1 MAQETMHYR
10 AEQAE
15 LNEINEEHA
24 PAIERVSVK
33 PKGTSTSPEPS
44 TPASSIAGRIH
55 GAPEFTGVTDDD
67 VADPVRRYEVEAQ
80 RKKGK
85 FAYLKSRDFWI
96 VLLLTQ
102 IIALAQTGTN
112 TFTSLI
118 SARGTDIPAFQTFFN
133 YVLLN
138 LVYTSLTLYKY
149 GFKKWFSIVLK
160 DGWRYF
166 ILAFLDVE
174 GNYFIVLAYQYTNL
188 LSAQLFSFWTVVCV
202 VVISLI
208 FLKVRYHLAQYAGIV
223 VACGGFAILIAS
235 DYITR
240 SNNYAPANAL
250 KGDLFCLL
258 AQTLYAFSNTFEEF
272 LVSKRPMYEVI
283 GQLAFWGMFIN
294 GVQAAIFDRN
304 SIKHADWDGKIGGY
318 LAGYTLLLFI
328 FYTLA
333 PIVFRMSS
341 AAFFNIG
348 LLTGTFW
355 GVIVGTQVFGY
366 HIHYLYPIAFVLI
379 IIGHFVYY
387 GTEGVLGEAKKP
399 WLGENQE
406 GGESGFGTARRRA
419 EHPNAIV

>member
-1 MAQETMHYR
+1 MAP
-10 AEQAE
+10 EQHQHA
-15 LNEINEEHA
+15 EINE
-24 PAIERVSVK
+24 IEETVERISVK
-33 PKGTSTSPEPS
+33 PKGTNTSPEPS
-44 TPASSIAGRIH
+44 TPSSSINGRIH
-55 GAPEFTGVTDDD
+55 GAPELIGVSDGEAPDT
-67 VADPVRRYEVEAQ
+67 VHQYEETQ
-80 RKKGK
+80 QQKKGR
-85 FAYLKSRDFWI
+85 FAYLKTRDFWL
-96 VLLLTQ
+96 VLALTQ
-102 IIALAQTGTN
+102 VIALCQTGTN
-112 TFTSLI
+112 TFTTLI
-118 SARGTDIPAFQTFFN
+118 SDRGTNIPAFQTFFT

-138 LVYTSLTLYKY
+138 VVYTLFTIYKY
-149 GFKKWFSIVLK
+149 GFKKWSRVIIK

-174 GNYFIVLAYQYTNL
+174 GNYFIVKAYEYTNL

-208 FLKVRYHLAQYAGIV
+208 FLKVRYHLAQYGGIV
-223 VACGGFAILIAS
+223 LACGGFAILIAS
-235 DYITR
+235 DYITK

-283 GQLAFWGMFIN
+283 GQLAFWGMMIN

-304 SIKHADWDGKIGGY
+304 SIRDADWDGKTAGY
-318 LAGYTLLLFI
+318 IVGYTLLLFI

-355 GVIVGTQVFGY
+355 GIVVGTQVFGY

-379 IIGHFVYY
+379 ILGHFVYY

-406 GGESGFGTARRRA
+406 GGESGFGTAKRRA

>member
-1 MAQETMHYR
+1 MSHQG
-10 AEQAE
+10 EQPQRQVDHA
-15 LNEINEEHA
+15 NDIIEIED
-24 PAIERVSVK
+24 PVERITVK
-33 PKGTSTSPEPS
+33 TKGTTTTPEPS
-44 TPASSIAGRIH
+44 TPSSSINGRLH
-55 GAPEFTGVTDDD
+55 GTPEFIDDGGVVHD
-67 VADPVRRYEVEAQ
+67 YEEREGA
-80 RKKGK
+80 KKGK
-85 FAYLKSRDFWI
+85 FAYLRTRDFWI

-112 TFTSLI
+112 TLTSLI
-118 SARGTDIPAFQTFFN
+118 NARGTSIPAFQTFFN

-138 LVYTSLTLYKY
+138 VVYTSFTIYKY
-149 GFKKWFSIVLK
+149 GFARWAKMVLK
-160 DGWRYF
+160 DGWRFF

-174 GNYFIVLAYQYTNL
+174 GNYFIVLAYKYTNL
-188 LSAQLFSFWTVVCV
+188 LSAQLFSFWTVIVV
-202 VVISLI
+202 VVISLVV
-208 FLKVRYHLAQYAGIV
+208 LKVRYHLAQYGGIV
-223 VACGGFAILIAS
+223 LACGGFALLIAS
-235 DYITR
+235 DYITK

-294 GVQAAIFDRN
+294 GVQAAIFDRK
-304 SIKHADWDGKIGGY
+304 SIQEATWDGQIIGY
-318 LAGYTLLLFI
+318 IVGYTLLLFI

-355 GVIVGTQVFGY
+355 GIVVGTQVLGY

-379 IIGHFVYY
+379 ILGHFVYY

-406 GGESGFGTARRRA
+406 LGESGLGTARRRA

>member
-1 MAQETMHYR
+1 M
-10 AEQAE
+10 
-15 LNEINEEHA
+15 A
-24 PAIERVSVK
+24 PAHGDQVDSTEEISEAFAPVERVSVK
-33 PKGTSTSPEPS
+33 PKGTNTSPEPS
-44 TPASSIAGRIH
+44 TPSSSIRGRIH
-55 GAPEFTGVTDDD
+55 GAPEIIGVTEGE
-67 VADPVRRYEVEAQ
+67 DPEAVRRFEETN
-80 RKKGK
+80 KGK
-85 FAYLKSRDFWI
+85 KFAFLRSRDFWI
-96 VLLLTQ
+96 VLFITQ
-102 IIALAQTGTN
+102 VLALCQTGTN
-112 TFTSLI
+112 TFTTLI
-118 SARGTDIPAFQTFFN
+118 ANRGTNIPAFQTFFN

-138 LVYTSLTLYKY
+138 IVYTSLTIYKY
-149 GFKKWFSIVLK
+149 GFKKWSQVIIK

-174 GNYFIVLAYQYTNL
+174 GNYFIVLAYEYTNL
-188 LSAQLFSFWTVVCV
+188 LSAQLFSFWTVICV

-208 FLKVRYHLAQYAGIV
+208 FLKVRYHLAQYGGIV
-223 VACGGFAILIAS
+223 LACGGFAVLIAS
-235 DYITR
+235 DYITK

-272 LVSKRPMYEVI
+272 LVSKRPAYEVI
-283 GQLAFWGMFIN
+283 GQLAFWGMLIN
-294 GVQAAIFDRN
+294 GVQAAIFDRH
-304 SIKHADWDGKIGGY
+304 SIQHAEWDGKIGGY
-318 LAGYTLLLFI
+318 LVGYTLLLFI

-355 GVIVGTQVFGY
+355 GIIVGTQVFGY

-379 IIGHFVYY
+379 ILGHFVYY

-406 GGESGFGTARRRA
+406 DGVSGLGTAKRRA
-419 EHPNAIV
+419 ERPDALV

>member
-1 MAQETMHYR
+1 MANERNLHQVGSAEIQETD
-10 AEQAE
+10 AS
-15 LNEINEEHA
+15 NV
-24 PAIERVSVK
+24 ERVNVRT
-33 PKGTSTSPEPS
+33 KGTNTTPEPS
-44 TPASSIAGRIH
+44 TPSSSINGRRH
-55 GAPEFTGVTDDD
+55 AAPEVIGVAESGA
-67 VADPVRRYEVEAQ
+67 ADPIHQYEEAQ
-80 RKKGK
+80 QAKKGR

-102 IIALAQTGTN
+102 IIALCQTGTN
-112 TFTSLI
+112 TFTTLI
-118 SARGTDIPAFQTFFN
+118 SQRGTNIPAFQTFFN
-133 YVLLN
+133 YALLN
-138 LVYTSLTLYKY
+138 IVYTSFTVYKY
-149 GFKKWFSIVLK
+149 GIKKWFNVVLK

-208 FLKVRYHLAQYAGIV
+208 FLKVRYHLTQYAGIL
-223 VACGGFAILIAS
+223 VACGGFGILIAS
-235 DYITR
+235 DYITK

-258 AQTLYAFSNTFEEF
+258 AQTIYAFSNTFEEF

-283 GQLAFWGMFIN
+283 GQLAFWGMCIN
-294 GVQAAIFDRN
+294 GVQAAIFDRD
-304 SIKHADWDGKIGGY
+304 SIRDADWDGQIGAY
-318 LAGYTLLLFI
+318 LVGYTLLLFI

-333 PIVFRMSS
+333 PIIFRMSS

-355 GVIVGTQVFGY
+355 GIIVGVKVFGY
-366 HIHYLYPIAFVLI
+366 HVHFLYPIAFVLI
-379 IIGHFVYY
+379 LLGHFIYY
-387 GTEGVLGEAKKP
+387 GTEGILGEAKKP

-406 GGESGFGTARRRA
+406 GGESGWGTAKRRA
-419 EHPNAIV
+419 ERPNAIV

>member
-1 MAQETMHYR
+1 
-10 AEQAE
+10 
-15 LNEINEEHA
+15 
-24 PAIERVSVK
+24 
-33 PKGTSTSPEPS
+33 
-44 TPASSIAGRIH
+44 
-55 GAPEFTGVTDDD
+55 
-67 VADPVRRYEVEAQ
+67 
-80 RKKGK
+80 
-85 FAYLKSRDFWI
+85 
-96 VLLLTQ
+96 
-102 IIALAQTGTN
+102 LAQTGTN

-118 SARGTDIPAFQTFFN
+118 SARGADIPAFQTFFN

-138 LVYTSLTLYKY
+138 IVYTSFTIYKY
-149 GFKKWFSIVLK
+149 GVKKWARLILK

-223 VACGGFAILIAS
+223 LACGGFAVLIAS
-235 DYITR
+235 DYITKA
-240 SNNYAPANAL
+240 NNYSPSNAL

-283 GQLAFWGMFIN
+283 GQLAFWGMMIN
-294 GVQAAIFDRN
+294 GVQAAIFDRD
-304 SIKHADWDGKIGGY
+304 SIRDAQWDGKIGGY
-318 LAGYTLLLFI
+318 LVGYTLLLFV

-355 GVIVGTQVFGY
+355 GIIVGTQVFGY

-379 IIGHFVYY
+379 ILGHFVYY

-406 GGESGFGTARRRA
+406 GGESGWGTAKRRA
-419 EHPNAIV
+419 ERPNAIV

>member
-1 MAQETMHYR
+1 MEAH
-10 AEQAE
+10 
-15 LNEINEEHA
+15 EINEVSE
-24 PAIERVSVK
+24 PVERVNVK
-33 PKGTSTSPEPS
+33 PKGTDTSPE
-44 TPASSIAGRIH
+44 ASSPSSSLDGRLH
-55 GAPEFTGVTDDD
+55 GAPEVIGMSEGPSPDAVHQ
-67 VADPVRRYEVEAQ
+67 YEVTAQ
-80 RKKGK
+80 QKKGK
-85 FAYLKSRDFWI
+85 FAYLRTRDFWI

-102 IIALAQTGTN
+102 ILALAQTGTN
-112 TFTSLI
+112 TFTTLI
-118 SARGTDIPAFQTFFN
+118 NNRGANIPAFQTFFN

-138 LVYTSLTLYKY
+138 LVYTSLTIYKY
-149 GFKKWFSIVLK
+149 GFKKWSRVIIK

-188 LSAQLFSFWTVVCV
+188 LSAQLFSFWTVICV
-202 VVISLI
+202 VIISLI
-208 FLKVRYHLAQYAGIV
+208 FLKVRYHYAQYGGIV
-223 VACGGFAILIAS
+223 LACGGFAVLIAS
-235 DYITR
+235 DYITK

-283 GQLAFWGMFIN
+283 GQLAFWGVMIN

-304 SIKHADWDGKIGGY
+304 SIRVADWDGKIGGY
-318 LAGYTLLLFI
+318 LVGYTLLLFI

-355 GVIVGTQVFGY
+355 GIIVGTQVFGY

-379 IIGHFVYY
+379 ILGHFVYY
-387 GTEGVLGEAKKP
+387 GTEGVLGEANKP

-406 GGESGFGTARRRA
+406 GGESGLGTAKRRA